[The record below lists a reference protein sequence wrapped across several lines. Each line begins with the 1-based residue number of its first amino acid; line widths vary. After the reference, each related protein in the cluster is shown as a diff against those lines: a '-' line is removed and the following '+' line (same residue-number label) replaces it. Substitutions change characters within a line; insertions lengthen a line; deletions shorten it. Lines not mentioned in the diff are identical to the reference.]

1 MVVVFCLFFVI
12 FFVHLTVILCRIGTK
27 HEISVQKSH
36 EKQPAGKKP
45 FYCCQFHSTWKVIRQ
60 HDHDIMCVNNLVEDE
75 DMLMDDTAQ
84 TLHKAATQTLVGMSV
99 NGERASDVSSSPSKS
114 T

>member
-1 MVVVFCLFFVI
+1 
-12 FFVHLTVILCRIGTK
+12 
-27 HEISVQKSH
+27 
-36 EKQPAGKKP
+36 
-45 FYCCQFHSTWKVIRQ
+45 
-60 HDHDIMCVNNLVEDE
+60 MCVNNLVEDE

-114 T
+114 M